1 MVKVKCGAIVK
12 EISEGALKWYK
23 VAGWKVL
30 ETKKTSKKEEKD
42 DKANTKETI
51 TT

>member
-1 MVKVKCGAIVK
+1 MVKVKCGAIIK
-12 EISEGALKWYK
+12 EISDGALKWYK

-30 ETKKTSKKEEKD
+30 EPQKPRKKEEKN
-42 DKANTKETI
+42 DKTNTKEII

>member
-12 EISEGALKWYK
+12 EISDGALKWYEF
-23 VAGWKVL
+23 AGWKVL
-30 ETKKTSKKEEKD
+30 ESKKSSKKEEKN
-42 DKANTKETI
+42 DKTNTKEII